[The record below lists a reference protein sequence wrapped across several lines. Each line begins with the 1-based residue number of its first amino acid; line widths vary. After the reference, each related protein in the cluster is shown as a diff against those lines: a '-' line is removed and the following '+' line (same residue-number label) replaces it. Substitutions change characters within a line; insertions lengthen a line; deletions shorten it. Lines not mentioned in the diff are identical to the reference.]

1 MRAHIKNVTQPK
13 LPKKMENGEKNVVS
27 ENPFD
32 LFRQQCHIALANAL
46 AKTLPNIENPA
57 IALKKTPNIEFGQL
71 SSSLCFDLAKK
82 LGQKPLILAQ
92 QVVDAIDQSSFNLI
106 EKIAPAGAGYINFH
120 MNFPKFSELTL
131 ESIKQLEN
139 DYGFIKTAE
148 PKKIIVEHTSVN
160 PLHPIHIGQ
169 ARNPMLGDALAR
181 ILERRGHIVSRHYYI
196 DDVGRQSSVLAY
208 GYEKLGRPKP
218 TEKADSFVGKIYTV
232 TSCIVEINRLKKIRQ
247 SAVENQ
253 SIEELAKINKD
264 IDEWM
269 SIAGELEE
277 KYPEL
282 FEALIVKIGED
293 QNPESEISRLNLAYE
308 NGEPKAKEII
318 REVSDL
324 CLAGFRETMKRVSVT
339 YDSWDWESDFV
350 WSMQV
355 NDVLERLKTSPFIFN
370 EKGVLQFDADKAAK
384 VLYLKDKLGISSNN
398 EVPPLTLVRADGTTL
413 YTTRDIAYTIWKFK
427 HAQKVINVIGMEQS
441 LAQLQLKLAVYAL
454 GHSEAADNLVHFAYN
469 LVTLPGYKMSSRRGH
484 YITFDEVLDEA
495 VSRAYEEVS
504 KRSPLLSEEE
514 KCKIADFVGL
524 GAVRYALVDVDSG
537 KPVMF
542 TWERVLNFETNSAPY
557 VQYTHARA
565 CSILRKAAK
574 EPENPGFDLLTEKLE
589 RELVLNLASFPDM
602 FIEATEYLKPNMI
615 ADYAN
620 ALADKFNTFYNAYP
634 VLKADS
640 QDLIDARLALTRAI
654 QIVINN
660 ALDLIGVVAPEKM

>member
-13 LPKKMENGEKNVVS
+13 LPKKIENGEKNVVS

-32 LFRQQCHIALANAL
+32 LFRQECSIALANAL
-46 AKTLPNIENPA
+46 AKTLPNIENPV

-71 SSSLCFDLAKK
+71 SSSLCFELAKK
-82 LGQKPLILAQ
+82 LNQKPLKLAQ
-92 QVVDAIDQSSFNLI
+92 QVVDSIDQSSFNLI

-120 MNFPKFSELTL
+120 INFSKFSELTL

-139 DYGFIKTAE
+139 DYGFIKTVE

-181 ILERRGHIVSRHYYI
+181 ILERRGHKVSRHYYI

-218 TEKADSFVGKIYTV
+218 KEKADLFVGKIYTV
-232 TSCIVEINRLKKIRQ
+232 TSCIVEINRLKKMRQ
-247 SAVENQ
+247 SAVESQ
-253 SIEELAKINKD
+253 SIEELAKVNKD

-269 SIAGELEE
+269 SIAGELKE

-282 FEALIVKIGED
+282 FEALIIKISED
-293 QNPESEISRLNLAYE
+293 ENPESEISRLNLAYE
-308 NGEPKAKEII
+308 NGEPKAKELI

-355 NDVLERLKTSPFIFN
+355 KDVLEQLKTSLFIFN

-384 VLYLKDKLGISSNN
+384 ILNLKDKLGISSNN
-398 EVPPLTLVRADGTTL
+398 EIPPLTLVRADGTTL

-427 HAQKVINVIGMEQS
+427 HAQRVVNVIGMEQS
-441 LAQLQLKLAVYAL
+441 LAQLQLKLAVYVL
-454 GHSEAADNLVHFAYN
+454 GHPEAADNLVHFAYN

-504 KRSPLLSEEE
+504 KRSPLLGE
-514 KCKIADFVGL
+514 KEKRKIADFVGL

-565 CSILRKAAK
+565 CSILRKAPR
-574 EPENPGFDLLTEKLE
+574 ELENPGFDLLKERLE

-620 ALADKFNTFYNAYP
+620 TLADKFNTFYNAYP

-640 QDLIDARLALTRAI
+640 QQLIDARIALTRAI
-654 QIVINN
+654 QIVMNN
-660 ALDLIGVVAPEKM
+660 ALSLIGVVAPEKM